1 MDGIDAIMKL
11 IGLPNEWTQTG
22 DQGSIGVLNKVLYI
36 ESETANA
43 SHFIMG
49 HHSDNSFCA

>member
-11 IGLPNEWTQTG
+11 IGLPNEWTPTG

-36 ESETANA
+36 ESEAANA
-43 SHFIMG
+43 SHFIMD
-49 HHSDNSFCA
+49 HHSDKI